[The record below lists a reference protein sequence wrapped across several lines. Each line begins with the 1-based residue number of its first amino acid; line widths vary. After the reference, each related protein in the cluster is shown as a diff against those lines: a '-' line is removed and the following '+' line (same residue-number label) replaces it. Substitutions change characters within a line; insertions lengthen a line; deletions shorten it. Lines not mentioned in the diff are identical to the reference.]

1 MLIHFCKSKLA
12 HGRITEAELHYEGSI
27 TIDSDLLKAADIL
40 PGEKVEVLNLN
51 NGNRFETYTIEA
63 PAGSGEICLNGPAA
77 RLGLVGDK
85 VIILTY
91 CLVDPE
97 EAKRL
102 KIKVIHLDEKNRIK
116 K

>member
-12 HGRITEAELHYEGSI
+12 HGRITEAQLHYEGSI
-27 TIDSDLLKAADIL
+27 TIDSDLLKAANIV
-40 PGEKVEVLNLN
+40 PGEKVEVLNVN
-51 NGNRFETYTIEA
+51 NGNRFETYAIIA

-77 RLGLVGDK
+77 RLGLVGDQ

-91 CLVDPE
+91 CLLTPE
-97 EAKRL
+97 EAQKS
-102 KIKVIHLDEKNRIK
+102 KIKVVQLDEKNKIK

>member
-1 MLIHFCKSKLA
+1 MFIHFCKSKLA
-12 HGRITEAELHYEGSI
+12 HGRVTEAQLHYEGSI
-27 TIDSDLLKAADIL
+27 TVDSDLLKAADIM

-51 NGNRFETYTIEA
+51 NGNRFETYTIAA

-91 CLVDPE
+91 CLVEPE

-102 KIKVIHLDEKNRIK
+102 KLKVIHLDEKNRIK